1 MSIGKKSFFATSICI
16 FALIFTA
23 ILTSCS
29 SDDVTGGLNKLE
41 TFAYLNNESGKKVTI
56 SYYKYDALEEK
67 WTLEAGE
74 SQEIADTY
82 RWSMTN
88 NPDGGK
94 VVFVFDDGTSYEHIC
109 EQGDGSSTVHYEEY
123 TFTPK
128 ENNILDLDDI
138 TANESERG
146 SWKKTSLK
154 GNKVRYDYFIK

>member
-1 MSIGKKSFFATSICI
+1 MSYIKKSLLA
-16 FALIFTA
+16 FALCVAAIFTA
-23 ILTSCS
+23 CS
-29 SDDVTGGLNKLE
+29 SDDITGGLNKLE
-41 TFAYLNNESGKKVTI
+41 GFSYLHNESGKKVTLTFH
-56 SYYKYDALEEK
+56 KYENDPTS
-67 WTLEAGE
+67 WTLEPGE
-74 SQEIADTY
+74 TLEIADTY

-88 NPDGGK
+88 VPEGGK
-94 VVFVFDDGTSYEHIC
+94 VVFEFEDGTSYEHIC